1 MAWHFRLGLTGL
13 GCPMKLL
20 NLREDHLLKRYKSKD
35 KKVILELQL
44 ANGQQLF
51 DARDPSPLR
60 GRDLNEHVVKYII
73 ESFQEIPKDKDV
85 SLTIYFSEG
94 LGIRF
99 TEGQIKRAI
108 QTFFEDEMK
117 TQSLHLKQVLTH
129 GFKSLIIGLSFL
141 FFCVFTYYY
150 FKNLPETLFNNF
162 FKETT
167 HVLGWV
173 SMWHPIN
180 IFLYEWWPIIEK
192 KNLLKR
198 ISVTEVNIV
207 SRRSQVQTMDN
218 II

>member
-1 MAWHFRLGLTGL
+1 MN
-13 GCPMKLL
+13 LL
-20 NLREDHLLKRYKSKD
+20 NLRDDHLLKRYKSKD

-44 ANGQQLF
+44 SNGQQLF

-60 GRDLNEHVVKYII
+60 GRDLNEFVVKYII
-73 ESFQEIPKDKDV
+73 ESFQEIPRDKEV
-85 SLTIYFSEG
+85 TMTIYFSEG
-94 LGIRF
+94 LGIRY
-99 TEGQIKRAI
+99 TEGQIKKAV
-108 QTFFEDEMK
+108 QHFFEDEVK
-117 TQSLHLKQVLTH
+117 TQSLHLKQTLVH
-129 GFKSLIIGLSFL
+129 GFKSLAIGLTFL

-192 KNLLKR
+192 RNLLRR
-198 ISVTEVNIV
+198 ISQTEVSIV
-207 SRRSQVQTMDN
+207 SRRSQPQSMDN